1 MKRIAMAG
9 LLMRCTLGSALALAE
24 IDVSK
29 LITGNQASPEAITSI
44 HYGPES

>member
-1 MKRIAMAG
+1 MKRIAMVG
-9 LLMRCTLGSALALAE
+9 LLMSCTLGSALAQ

-44 HYGPES
+44 HYGP